1 MDGHLF
7 QNYESIFVRFFFCHV
22 YLCSFLLCGVFVP
35 NYMTIFLQTRIYMRT
50 KKARVYA
57 LQTSIKIT
65 IKLEEQGKRGR
76 WKAIKM

>member
-1 MDGHLF
+1 MDGHLS
-7 QNYESIFVRFFFCHV
+7 QNYESI
-22 YLCSFLLCGVFVP
+22 YK
-35 NYMTIFLQTRIYMRT
+35 RT
-50 KKARVYA
+50 KKARIYA

>member
-7 QNYESIFVRFFFCHV
+7 QNYESIFVHFFWHV
-22 YLCSFLLCGVFVP
+22 YLRSFLLCGVFVP
-35 NYMTIFLQTRIYMRT
+35 KYMTIFLQTRIYMRT
-50 KKARVYA
+50 RKARIYA

-65 IKLEEQGKRGR
+65 IELEEQRKRGR